1 MNKRILITGTVM
13 NADGDSTK
21 TYEEIV
27 NICKEVSDSISSPLD
42 TLEFKG
48 SDIERYNRAMELLKN
63 TDIIIAEMSVA
74 STGQGME
81 LQEAV
86 RLNIPI
92 IVIAKENSKI
102 SGLLKGSGKIK
113 SIIQYKDIK
122 DIKDELLKNI
132 KDELLNHI
140 EEER

>member
-63 TDIIIAEMSVA
+63 TDIIIAETSVA

-102 SGLLKGSGKIK
+102 SGLLKGSGKVKTVIY
-113 SIIQYKDIK
+113 YKDIN
-122 DIKDELLKNI
+122 DIKDELLKYI
-132 KDELLNHI
+132 KDESIKHI